1 VYFLCHVEDSFL
13 EKSIKVRKIL
23 RKYKTVLNILNK
35 VIFQC
40 YLHVFDLNFAVKT
53 KRASLINSQNNL

>member
-1 VYFLCHVEDSFL
+1 MYFLCHVEDSFL

-23 RKYKTVLNILNK
+23 RKYKTVLNK